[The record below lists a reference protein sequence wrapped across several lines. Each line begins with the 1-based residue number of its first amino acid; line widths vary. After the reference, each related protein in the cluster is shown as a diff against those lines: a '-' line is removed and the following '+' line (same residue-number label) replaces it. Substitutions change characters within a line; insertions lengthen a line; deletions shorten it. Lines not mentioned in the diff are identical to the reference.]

1 MKEDYKEILKQNRI
15 RFDILVDRLDDIE
28 DEWTDAD
35 EEEYK
40 FLKAEIEI
48 LENKIKKEI
57 AC

>member
-1 MKEDYKEILKQNRI
+1 MKEDYKEILKQSRI
-15 RFDILVDRLDDIE
+15 RFDVLVDRLDDID

-48 LENKIKKEI
+48 LENKLKKQI
-57 AC
+57 A